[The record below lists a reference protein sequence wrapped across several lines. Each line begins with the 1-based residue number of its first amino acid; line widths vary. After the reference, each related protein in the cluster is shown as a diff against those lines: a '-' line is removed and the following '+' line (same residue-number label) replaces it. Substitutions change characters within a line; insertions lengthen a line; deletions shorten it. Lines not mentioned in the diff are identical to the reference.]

1 MAVPFMKLQGN
12 PTSEQTLRSEIWIA
26 FPVQYHSA
34 SEALAWAGDRTVSRP
49 GSNPATVTSLRNFGN
64 SVYRALPVSFGG
76 DTKSRRSLLSGVY
89 ARGSKRS
96 HQSALECV
104 TVVDSTT
111 HSKLPDPQSAIMR
124 RKTLPC
130 TCIGRRR
137 RRRSHVVLFDMNMC
151 YLTWAGLAAAHTNL
165 HEENLHHF
173 VDDS

>member
-34 SEALAWAGDRTVSRP
+34 SEV
-49 GSNPATVTSLRNFGN
+49 
-64 SVYRALPVSFGG
+64 
-76 DTKSRRSLLSGVY
+76 
-89 ARGSKRS
+89 
-96 HQSALECV
+96 
-104 TVVDSTT
+104 
-111 HSKLPDPQSAIMR
+111 I
-124 RKTLPC
+124 
-130 TCIGRRR
+130 
-137 RRRSHVVLFDMNMC
+137 DMNMC

>member
-34 SEALAWAGDRTVSRP
+34 SE
-49 GSNPATVTSLRNFGN
+49 VT
-64 SVYRALPVSFGG
+64 
-76 DTKSRRSLLSGVY
+76 
-89 ARGSKRS
+89 
-96 HQSALECV
+96 
-104 TVVDSTT
+104 
-111 HSKLPDPQSAIMR
+111 
-124 RKTLPC
+124 
-130 TCIGRRR
+130 
-137 RRRSHVVLFDMNMC
+137 SHVVLFDMNMC